1 MPALPE
7 EYLEI
12 HREADK
18 REPKLETATRSGLK
32 STGEDVDVDAVELAL
47 GAGDVAAVMALF
59 PLDEL
64 EAELEA
70 LEGDVVAAWLEG
82 GDIGVGDVD
91 ELRDELP
98 DDELAELEELEP

>member
-1 MPALPE
+1 MAELPE

-12 HREADK
+12 HREADE
-18 REPKLETATRSGLK
+18 REPELERATRSGLK
-32 STGEDVDVDAVELAL
+32 ATGEDVDVDALELAL
-47 GAGDVAAVMALF
+47 GAGDVAAIMAMF
-59 PLDEL
+59 PLEML
-64 EAELEA
+64 EAD
-70 LEGDVVAAWLEG
+70 LEGLEELTASAWLEG